1 MKSIKTSF
9 NNMVADTS
17 PEIQG
22 EVAMEFTLSNRIN
35 ELMVEKGLS
44 KVEFARAIGKRPSEV
59 TKWLSGQHNFTV
71 RTLALLSA
79 FFGESL
85 VSIETSEHSLTPLNA

>member
-1 MKSIKTSF
+1 MMKSIKTSLD
-9 NNMVADTS
+9 NMIANTS

-22 EVAMEFTLSNRIN
+22 EVAMEFALSNRIN

-85 VSIETSEHSLTPLNA
+85 VSIETSEHTLN

>member
-1 MKSIKTSF
+1 MMKSIKTSF

-22 EVAMEFTLSNRIN
+22 EVAMEFALSNRIN

-85 VSIETSEHSLTPLNA
+85 VSIETSEHTLN